1 MGYENKTNKG
11 VKMVKKKIPTF
22 SIQIEDMFSECKKE
36 NKAKVKRWKLKQ
48 WLIKKNKQEQRSK
61 NGI

>member
-1 MGYENKTNKG
+1 
-11 VKMVKKKIPTF
+11 MVKKKIPTF

>member
-1 MGYENKTNKG
+1 
-11 VKMVKKKIPTF
+11 MVKKKIPTF
-22 SIQIEDMFSECKKE
+22 SIQIEDMFSECKNE

-48 WLIKKNKQEQRSK
+48 WLIKKNKLEQRSK